1 MNRRYLI
8 AAALIALVAAGT
20 LALAAVGSAGGDDG
34 HDGNGR
40 KGTEDRTVQ
49 VAAAQ
54 LGGTRFLD
62 VSGATNAGYAEL
74 RDAAGIACIEHP
86 HHGGMGVHYVN
97 GDLVRDAFLYPARPE
112 ALVYEPTANG
122 KLELVAHE
130 YIVFQKAWDERHDE
144 PPQLFGHKFSLITKP
159 NRYGLDPFYEL
170 HAWLWK
176 PNTAGLFADYNPSV
190 DCP

>member
-40 KGTEDRTVQ
+40 KGRRIGRCMSRPPSWWDPLPGC
-49 VAAAQ
+49 
-54 LGGTRFLD
+54 LGRD
-62 VSGATNAGYAEL
+62 ERRL
-74 RDAAGIACIEHP
+74 RRAPRRRRIACIEHP

-159 NRYGLDPFYEL
+159 NRYGLDPFFEL
-170 HAWLWK
+170 LAWLWK